1 MRNLVLFNACF
12 IIIAVIIRAGKPN
25 WLTDFIEGSPHTSA
39 SLPCAHYHIVL
50 LHTSWCVD
58 HPALWHIAASKLS
71 RGLSHLFQQVVSDRL
86 LVHCIISIISSIVV
100 NTMNLNIFIIMIE
113 IGH

>member
-1 MRNLVLFNACF
+1 M
-12 IIIAVIIRAGKPN
+12 IIRAGLPN
-25 WLTDFIEGSPHTSA
+25 WLTDFIEGSPHASA

-50 LHTSWCVD
+50 LHTSWCVG

-86 LVHCIISIISSIVV
+86 LVHCIISRIVV
-100 NTMNLNIFIIMIE
+100 NIMNLNIFIIMIE
-113 IGH
+113 IGQFIKNND